1 MTPQISKKPDMAIL
15 FSVIKSSAHYGL
27 RGPPVLAEGP
37 HLHLFSRAG
46 TLREKDRKLNM
57 GKRVIIKKLG
67 YEGDGIIIQY
77 STVGDW

>member
-1 MTPQISKKPDMAIL
+1 M
-15 FSVIKSSAHYGL
+15 
-27 RGPPVLAEGP
+27 LAEDP

-46 TLREKDRKLNM
+46 TLREKDRKLNL